1 MQEKTTYDVFEE
13 LLKLNN
19 VTPYAVSKATGIS
32 TAFLTLWK
40 QGKTN
45 PKLDKLQKLAEYF
58 NVPVTHFTGETELV
72 TPDAKN
78 ILEGLIASLGA
89 DAQINFSASEMPDDE
104 REHLENALQT
114 ALDDFALYRKLKQQ
128 WQDDNQ

>member
-1 MQEKTTYDVFEE
+1 MTSYELFEK
-13 LLKLNN
+13 LLKERNLKAAD
-19 VTPYAVSKATGIS
+19 VHRATGIATS
-32 TAFLTLWK
+32 TLTEWK
-40 QGKTN
+40 KGKYE
-45 PKLDKLQKLAEYF
+45 PKYDKLQKIADYFQVPRSYFTDETAE
-58 NVPVTHFTGETELV
+58 PV

-78 ILEGLIASLGA
+78 ILEQLIASLGA

>member
-1 MQEKTTYDVFEE
+1 MTFFDKVKELCKNNGTT
-13 LLKLNN
+13 
-19 VTPYAVSKATGIS
+19 I
-32 TAFLTLWK
+32 TAFEREIGMSKGSAVKWKKSSPNTNTLMK
-40 QGKTN
+40 VAT
-45 PKLDKLQKLAEYF
+45 YF
-58 NVPVTHFTGETELV
+58 NVPMDYFTDENAEPV

-78 ILEGLIASLGA
+78 ILESLIASLGA